1 MAMSITPSTP
11 SPDHSLSE
19 YKGVHYEK
27 IKALIPDAI
36 KNAPFHR
43 LKSLKENVTV
53 PKSYQSLRPLA
64 RQKLKELLQQHGYQQ
79 GGLDLMLKLLQ
90 QNIQDFAKP
99 LLAEAIKTNF
109 DVDLDVEK
117 TTLRLYVPDKI
128 ILGIDSGATRSR
140 HSSLLD
146 AALHNFEEPET
157 KAGAFRTGSGVY
169 TADNTGSPMLH
180 PITVEQFTVLCRTL
194 DIGAQYQKHIKS
206 LLMPTG
212 SKEQE
217 ALRKQAVAVEKS
229 GLEVAAMN
237 ALMTSDIGR
246 YSWTKTQELG
256 RGKNDIQYHGKPLQ
270 LHRLRIVGFELSG
283 VVLFSAVAEKSI
295 IEKAL
300 QSLLSEELL
309 FLHDWSRRIP
319 GLTDNAY
326 EKFKLISDVF
336 ANGPEALTQEYA
348 RRADFY
354 DQSRLTGP
362 LIAYVP
368 DDPIHPLKEYP
379 SLTAFMKELVAQLND
394 TQYQQFFSR
403 FVAQKDKPKFFKRV
417 NERLKEITWHQRE
430 PLSMGPWW
438 RETPI
443 ENPNVEPITVPI
455 PGNLWDYLYREKRDK
470 AVADARLI
478 AVPTGDEDAKARWN
492 RLISYLDIG
501 WNVLNFAAMLV
512 PGMGEV
518 ALGVMVA
525 QLMAEFAEGV
535 EDWSNGDKDEASA
548 HINSVIINFAQ
559 LALMSAGH
567 VLPSGA
573 AAVKPSPFVDNL
585 KPVSMPDG
593 STRMWNPDLAPYEHK
608 IALPKGSRPDDTGL
622 HQHNGRDVLQLED
635 KQYVVK
641 KDPQTGKHHVQHPTR
656 TGAYAPQVEHN
667 AAGAWKTELDR
678 PVEWDKIRALRRL
691 NPLANTFSDTT
702 LEQLL
707 NVSGVDENALRRLHV
722 EHELPPPLLT
732 DALER
737 FDLHAQV
744 GKLGEQIRNGLI
756 SEELA
761 GYLPDLMTDLPR
773 WPEAKAIT
781 LTDPLPVGGKA
792 TTFGNANASASD
804 TLKLTLAELK
814 AGGLERRVLESLEE
828 PEIEGL
834 LGRAISTDK
843 AVRIKALREEL
854 AKRAN
859 ERQARIFESRYKG
872 TQASTDARVVRLQG
886 EYPDLPR
893 GVIEQF
899 LENAHPQELRFLNEK
914 NRTPLGLRQQIRAAR
929 NKVRVA
935 RAYEGLYLEH
945 LENVDTRRLE
955 LCSVQKLPGWSP
967 NVRIEI
973 RQLSFSGM
981 LQASV
986 GGEAAPIR
994 KVLILDEDGRYHTR
1008 DESDQHLHGA
1018 DNFYSSLLHALP
1030 DTARKALGYEIFQG
1044 DKLREAIQR
1053 SPLRHDQFE
1062 QVLLEHPVRKPA
1074 YDPEKMRLRGGMQG
1088 YPIRQP
1094 GRSALRGRVHTL
1106 YPTFTE
1112 AEVVSM
1118 LNELGDGM
1126 AERRVRTLE
1135 NEFSALNHSFQRWVD
1150 SPTQA
1155 LSSSPAGK
1163 AERTSRNNVYQAI
1176 RQCWQRTGPRGIEA
1190 PGIIQPQA
1198 LILDGLALD
1207 QHLPGMPLLSAN
1219 FDHVTLLSLRNAKLL
1234 PLHQSFL
1241 APFRQLRRL
1250 NMVGNRLNTLPK
1262 VISDMRYLHD
1272 LSLSNNQISLTEES
1286 VARLRPMTRLR
1297 ALKLDGNPLGRVPDI
1312 SQMPN
1317 LLILALDD
1325 TGIDSWPIGLFAK
1338 QRARN
1343 MFLDLR
1349 YNRISQLPTVAPG
1362 SVRAELI
1369 ARTNVSRDPQWLS
1382 AENLQQLKQYIESVG
1397 LDPERSYPPRGTV
1410 DSSLWDEGLTLDEW
1424 NARQPI
1430 WDAVED
1436 EFGSEPFFKEL
1447 GKLTE
1452 SADFRSSNTSY
1463 KADLTA
1469 KVWRMLKAM
1478 EENTELREKIFIEAV
1493 ASTVCADG
1501 GTQFFNAMGVK
1512 VLVHEAPSLV
1522 NTDLVEAELVSLARG
1537 KSRLDELGAI
1547 ARRRVADRLAAGE
1560 AFRRQEG
1567 GRVTGTIDEVEVH
1580 LAYMTDLAERLDLP
1594 WQSRGML
1601 FRKIAGVTQKMIED
1615 AYQRVLALEEGELL
1629 AQRILEQPFWESF
1642 LEETYSKEFSDVQ
1655 NDLKNADEVTQF
1667 NAMKKLSTTL
1677 TQQAIDR
1684 AKLRRVEVPFT
1695 VKP

>member
-1 MAMSITPSTP
+1 M
-11 SPDHSLSE
+11 
-19 YKGVHYEK
+19 
-27 IKALIPDAI
+27 
-36 KNAPFHR
+36 
-43 LKSLKENVTV
+43 
-53 PKSYQSLRPLA
+53 
-64 RQKLKELLQQHGYQQ
+64 
-79 GGLDLMLKLLQ
+79 
-90 QNIQDFAKP
+90 
-99 LLAEAIKTNF
+99 
-109 DVDLDVEK
+109 
-117 TTLRLYVPDKI
+117 
-128 ILGIDSGATRSR
+128 
-140 HSSLLD
+140 
-146 AALHNFEEPET
+146 
-157 KAGAFRTGSGVY
+157 
-169 TADNTGSPMLH
+169 
-180 PITVEQFTVLCRTL
+180 
-194 DIGAQYQKHIKS
+194 
-206 LLMPTG
+206 
-212 SKEQE
+212 
-217 ALRKQAVAVEKS
+217 
-229 GLEVAAMN
+229 
-237 ALMTSDIGR
+237 
-246 YSWTKTQELG
+246 
-256 RGKNDIQYHGKPLQ
+256 
-270 LHRLRIVGFELSG
+270 GFELSG

-295 IEKAL
+295 IEKSL
-300 QSLLSEELL
+300 QRLLPEELL
-309 FLHDWSRRIP
+309 FLHNWSRRIP
-319 GLTDNAY
+319 FLTDDAY
-326 EKFKLISDVF
+326 EKYKLISDVF

-354 DQSRLTGP
+354 DQSRLAGP

-379 SLTAFMKELVAQLND
+379 SLTAFMTELVTQLKD

-403 FVAQKDKPKFFKRV
+403 FVAQREKPTFFKRV

-443 ENPNVEPITVPI
+443 ENPNAEPITVPI

-470 AVADARLI
+470 AIADSRGI
-478 AVPTGDEDAKARWN
+478 AVPTGDENAKTRWN

-518 ALGVMVA
+518 VLGVMVA
-525 QLMAEFAEGV
+525 QLMAEFAEGI
-535 EDWSNGDKDEASA
+535 EDWSDGDKDEASA
-548 HINSVIINFAQ
+548 HINSAIINFAQ

-608 IALPKGSRPDDTGL
+608 IALPKGSRPDDVGL

-635 KQYVVK
+635 KQYLVK
-641 KDPQTGKHHVQHPTR
+641 KDPQTGKHRVLHPAR
-656 TGAYAPQVEHN
+656 TGAYAPEVEHN

-678 PVEWDKIRALRRL
+678 PLEWDRIRVLRRL
-691 NPLANTFSDTT
+691 NPLASTFSDTT

-732 DALER
+732 DTLER
-737 FDLHAQV
+737 FDLHARV
-744 GKLGEQIRNGLI
+744 GKLGEQIRSGLI

-761 GYLPDLMTDLPR
+761 GYLPDLMSDLPR
-773 WPEAKAIT
+773 WPETKAIT
-781 LTDPLPVGGKA
+781 LTDPLSVGGKA
-792 TTFGNANASASD
+792 VTFGNANASAPD

-814 AGGLERRVLESLEE
+814 AGGLERRVLESLDE

-854 AKRAN
+854 AKQAN
-859 ERQARIFESRYKG
+859 KRQARIFESKYKA
-872 TQASTDARVVRLQG
+872 TQASTDARVVRLKG
-886 EYPDLPR
+886 DDPDLPR
-893 GVIEQF
+893 GVIEKL
-899 LENAHPQELRFLNEK
+899 LEDADPEDLRFLKDK

-935 RAYEGLYLEH
+935 RAYEGLYLEQ
-945 LENVDTRRLE
+945 LENIDTLRLE

-973 RQLSFSGM
+973 RELSFSGM

-986 GGEAAPIR
+986 GEETAPIR

-1030 DTARKALGYEIFQG
+1030 DTERKALGYEIFQG

-1053 SPLRHDQFE
+1053 SPLSHAQFE
-1062 QVLLEHPVRKPA
+1062 HLLLDHPVRKPA
-1074 YDPEKMRLRGGMQG
+1074 YDPENMRLRGGMQG
-1088 YPIRQP
+1088 YPIHQP
-1094 GRSALRGRVHTL
+1094 GWNALRGRVHSL
-1106 YPTFTE
+1106 YPSFTE
-1112 AEVVSM
+1112 AEVEST
-1118 LNELGDGM
+1118 LNEWGDGM
-1126 AERRVRTLE
+1126 AERRVRALE
-1135 NEFSALNHSFQRWVD
+1135 NEFNALNHSFQRWMS

-1155 LSSSPAGK
+1155 FRFSPAGL
-1163 AERTSRNNVYQAI
+1163 AGLEEWTSRNNVYKAI
-1176 RQCWQRTGPRGIEA
+1176 RQCWQRTGPRGREA
-1190 PGIIQPQA
+1190 PGIIRPQA
-1198 LILDGLALD
+1198 LILDGLPMD

-1241 APFRQLRRL
+1241 APFGQLRRL
-1250 NMVGNRLNTLPK
+1250 NLVGNRLNTFPK
-1262 VISDMRYLHD
+1262 VISDMRHLRE
-1272 LSLSNNQISLTEES
+1272 LFLSNNQISLTEES
-1286 VARLRPMTRLR
+1286 VARLRTMTRLSG
-1297 ALKLDGNPLGRVPDI
+1297 LMLDGNPLGRVPDI

-1362 SVRAELI
+1362 SGRAELI
-1369 ARTNVSRDPQWLS
+1369 ARTNVSREPQWLS
-1382 AENLQQLKQYIESVG
+1382 AENLEQLKLYIESVG
-1397 LDPERSYPPRGTV
+1397 LDPERPYPPRGTV
-1410 DSSLWDEGLTLDEW
+1410 ESSFWDEGITLDEW

-1430 WDAVED
+1430 WETVED

-1452 SADFRSSNTSY
+1452 SADFKGSDTSY

-1469 KVWRMLKAM
+1469 KVWRMLTAM
-1478 EENTELREKIFIEAV
+1478 EENTELREKIFTEAV

-1501 GTQFFNAMGVK
+1501 GTQFFNAMGVE
-1512 VLVHEAPSLV
+1512 VLVHEAYSLV
-1522 NTDLVEAELVSLARG
+1522 NTDLVETELASLARG

-1560 AFRRQEG
+1560 TFRRQEG
-1567 GRVTGTIDEVEVH
+1567 EVVTGTIDEVEVH

-1601 FRKIAGVTQKMIED
+1601 FRNMAGVTQKMIED
-1615 AYQRVLALEEGELL
+1615 AYQRILALEEGELL
-1629 AQRILEQPFWESF
+1629 AQRILEQPFWERY
-1642 LEETYSKEFSDVQ
+1642 LEETYSKEYNDLQ
-1655 NDLKNADEVTQF
+1655 NDLKDADEVTQF

-1684 AKLRRVEVPFT
+1684 AKLQRVEVPFT
-1695 VKP
+1695 VMP

>member
-1 MAMSITPSTP
+1 MTMSIAPSTP
-11 SPDHSLSE
+11 YPSHSLAE

-27 IKALIPDAI
+27 IKVLIPDAI
-36 KNAPFHR
+36 KNAPPHR

-53 PKSYQSLRPLA
+53 PKSYQSLSPVA

-79 GGLDLMLKLLQ
+79 GELDSMLRSLQ

-99 LLAEAIKTNF
+99 LLTEAIKTNF

-117 TTLRLYVPDKI
+117 TILRLYVPDKI
-128 ILGIDSGATRSR
+128 IFGIDSGGTHSR

-157 KAGAFRTGSGVY
+157 KAGAFRSGSGVY
-169 TADNTGSPMLH
+169 TADSTGSPMLH
-180 PITVEQFTVLCRTL
+180 PITVEQFTALCRTL

-212 SKEQE
+212 SREQE
-217 ALRKQAVAVEKS
+217 ALRKQAIAVEMS
-229 GLEVAAMN
+229 ALEVVAST

-246 YSWTKTQELG
+246 YSWTRIQELG
-256 RGKNDIQYHGKPLQ
+256 RGENDIQYHGKPLQ
-270 LHRLRIVGFELSG
+270 VHRLRIMGFELSG
-283 VVLFSAVAEKSI
+283 VVLFSAVAEKSV

-300 QSLLSEELL
+300 GSFPPEELR
-309 FLHDWSRRIP
+309 FLYEWSRRIP
-319 GLTDNAY
+319 GLTDDVY
-326 EKFKLISDVF
+326 ERFKLVSDVF
-336 ANGPEALTQEYA
+336 ANGPEALTQESR

-354 DQSRLTGP
+354 DQSRLAGP

-379 SLTAFMKELVAQLND
+379 SLTAFMTELVTQLQD
-394 TQYQQFFSR
+394 AQYQQFFSQ
-403 FVAQKDKPKFFKRV
+403 FVAQRDKPKFFKRV
-417 NERLKEITWHQRE
+417 NERLKEITWHQRK

-470 AVADARLI
+470 AIADARLI
-478 AVPTGDEDAKARWN
+478 AVPTGDEDAKTRWN

-501 WNVLNFAAMLV
+501 WNVLNFAVMLV

-518 ALGVMVA
+518 VLGVMVA
-525 QLMAEFAEGV
+525 QLMAEFAEGI

-559 LALMSAGH
+559 LALMGAGH
-567 VLPSGA
+567 VMPSGA
-573 AAVKPSPFVDNL
+573 AAVKPSSFVDNL

-608 IALPKGSRPDDTGL
+608 IALPKGSRPDDVGL

-641 KDPQTGKHHVQHPTR
+641 KDPQTGKHRVQHPTR

-667 AAGAWKTELDR
+667 GAGAWKTELDS
-678 PVEWDKIRALRRL
+678 PVEWDKIRVLRRL
-691 NPLANTFSDTT
+691 NPLASTFSDTT

-722 EHELPPPLLT
+722 EHELPPPLLI

-737 FDLHAQV
+737 VDIHTRV
-744 GKLGEQIRNGLI
+744 GTLGEQIRSGLI

-773 WPEAKAIT
+773 WPEARAIT
-781 LTDPLPVGGKA
+781 LTDPLPVGA
-792 TTFGNANASASD
+792 DAVTFGNANASASD

-814 AGGLERRVLESLEE
+814 AGGLERRVLESLGE

-854 AKRAN
+854 AKRTN
-859 ERQARIFESRYKG
+859 KRQARIFESRYKG

-886 EYPDLPR
+886 DYPDLPR
-893 GVIEQF
+893 GVIEKL
-899 LENAHPQELRFLNEK
+899 LEDADPEDLRFLKEK
-914 NRTPLGLRQQIRAAR
+914 NRTPLGLRQQIRAAQ

-935 RAYEGLYLEH
+935 RAYEGLYLES
-945 LENVDTRRLE
+945 LENIDTLRLQ

-973 RQLSFSGM
+973 RELSFSGM
-981 LQASV
+981 LQASI
-986 GGEAAPIR
+986 GEETAPIR

-1008 DESDQHLHGA
+1008 DESDRHLHGT
-1018 DNFYSSLLHALP
+1018 DDFYSSLLHALP
-1030 DTARKALGYEIFQG
+1030 ATERKALGYEIFQG
-1044 DKLREAIQR
+1044 DRLRDAIRR
-1053 SPLRHDQFE
+1053 SPLSHEQFE

-1074 YDPEKMRLRGGMQG
+1074 YDPEIMRLRGGMQG

-1094 GRSALRGRVHTL
+1094 GGSALQRRLHSL
-1106 YPTFTE
+1106 YPTFTK
-1112 AEVVSM
+1112 AEVESM

-1126 AERRVRTLE
+1126 AERRVRALE
-1135 NEFSALNHSFQRWVD
+1135 GEFNAMNHSFQRWMN

-1155 LSSSPAGK
+1155 LRFSPAGV
-1163 AERTSRNNVYQAI
+1163 AEWTSRNNVYKTF
-1176 RQCWQRTGPRGIEA
+1176 RQCWQRTGPQGIEA
-1190 PGIIQPQA
+1190 PGVVRPQA
-1198 LILDGLALD
+1198 LILDGLPLD

-1219 FDHVTLLSLRNAKLL
+1219 FDHVTLLSLRDSNLP

-1250 NMVGNRLNTLPK
+1250 NMVGNRLNTFPR
-1262 VISDMRYLHD
+1262 VISDMRHLRE
-1272 LSLSNNQISLTEES
+1272 LFLSNNQISLTEES
-1286 VARLRPMTRLR
+1286 VARLRTMTRLGS
-1297 ALKLDGNPLGRVPDI
+1297 LMLDGNPLGRVPDI

-1317 LLILALDD
+1317 LMILSLDD

-1362 SVRAELI
+1362 SVSAELI
-1369 ARTNVSRDPQWLS
+1369 ARTNVSREPRWLS
-1382 AENLQQLKQYIESVG
+1382 AENLERLKQYIESVG
-1397 LDPERSYPPRGTV
+1397 LDPERPYPSRGTV
-1410 DSSLWDEGLTLDEW
+1410 DSSLWDEGITLDEW
-1424 NARQPI
+1424 NARQPL

-1436 EFGSEPFFKEL
+1436 EYGSEPFFKEL
-1447 GKLTE
+1447 RKLTE
-1452 SADFRSSNTSY
+1452 SADFRGSNTSY

-1469 KVWRMLKAM
+1469 KVWRMLTAM
-1478 EENTELREKIFIEAV
+1478 EENTELREKIFTEAV

-1501 GTQFFNAMGVK
+1501 GTQFFNAMGVE
-1512 VLVHEAPSLV
+1512 VLVHEAYSLV
-1522 NTDLVEAELVSLARG
+1522 NTDLVEAELASLARG

-1560 AFRRQEG
+1560 TFRRQEG

-1580 LAYMTDLAERLDLP
+1580 LAYMTDLAERLNLP

-1601 FRKIAGVTQKMIED
+1601 FRNIAGVTQKMIED

-1629 AQRILEQPFWESF
+1629 AQRILEQPFWERY
-1642 LEETYSKEFSDVQ
+1642 LEETYSKEYSDLQ
-1655 NDLKNADEVTQF
+1655 NDLKDADEVTQF
-1667 NAMKKLSTTL
+1667 TAMKKLSTTL

-1684 AKLRRVEVPFT
+1684 AKLQRVEVPFT